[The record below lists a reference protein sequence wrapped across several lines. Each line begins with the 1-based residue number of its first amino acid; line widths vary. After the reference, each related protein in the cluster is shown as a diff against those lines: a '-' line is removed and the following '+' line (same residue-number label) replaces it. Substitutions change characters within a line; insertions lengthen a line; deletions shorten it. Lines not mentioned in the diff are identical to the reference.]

1 MAPLLPARWWRLPD
15 GPAGTTVVQGA
26 FARNRI
32 GEVLTRLVAAG
43 AVEIIETPIAKLL
56 SA

>member
-1 MAPLLPARWWRLPD
+1 
-15 GPAGTTVVQGA
+15 VQGA